1 MNYENN
7 NREIK
12 TMVKLNSVVTEY
24 LRLEEEKRQ
33 YALEKAKSDTLDK
46 TAVETLYLMQER
58 LNTLTKQIVL
68 LVDRCI
74 DNDYDMDNECA
85 TVIYNYYKPLIRR
98 GLFNLY

>member
-12 TMVKLNSVVTEY
+12 TMVKLNSITTEY
-24 LRLEEEKRQ
+24 LRLEKEKRE

-74 DNDYDMDNECA
+74 DNDYDMDNERA
-85 TVIYNYYKPLIRR
+85 TVVYNYYKPLIRR